1 MSRDRSRLHVHRY
14 ILLKFIIYIQYY
26 LNAIQMF
33 LIRLSSAS
41 NWTKIENLE
50 KILLYILLLYISVV
64 GIFQMHVIYRLAV
77 SK

>member
-1 MSRDRSRLHVHRY
+1 
-14 ILLKFIIYIQYY
+14 
-26 LNAIQMF
+26 MF
-33 LIRLSSAS
+33 LIRLSSVS

-50 KILLYILLLYISVV
+50 KILLYTLLYISVV